1 MLYDASINR
10 ICLILIKIIIIKKG
24 RDCKSKDLITIKS
37 NPKVNTYSHQ
47 SVEINPKYYIIVRP
61 FVMDLTT

>member
-47 SVEINPKYYIIVRP
+47 SVEINPNFI
-61 FVMDLTT
+61 